1 MKHVTFI
8 TTGQPATN
16 PRLVKEA
23 EILHGLGYTVKVI
36 CCFYQGWAQKA
47 DEEFIRKFPGMYI
60 YCGGDPVKQKATYYK
75 TRIRQ
80 KLSTL
85 LFKYTTALGGAEN
98 AISRCHAEA
107 LAVARKIKT
116 DIYIAHN
123 LGALPAAVLAAKQA
137 VAKVG
142 YDAEDMHSG
151 QFAST
156 ADEGYR
162 LNKYIEEKYFGQ
174 VDYFTAAS
182 PLIARYYQQEY
193 SYLDPVIINNVFPKT
208 TLNLSQNYK
217 PGQPLKLFW
226 FSQTIGPERGLDN
239 VIKAMAVSKGHVQL
253 HLLGNCSEG
262 NKQALVQL
270 AAQFE
275 LQQDQLWFHE
285 PVAPDEIFKVA
296 VQFDIGMATETGV
309 PLNRD
314 ICLTN
319 KIFTYVQCGLAMI
332 ASDTQAQTLFM
343 EQYPCTG
350 KLYDKSN
357 LQSLTDCINF
367 YLQNPEALY
376 QTRLQNY
383 QLGQTELNW
392 EQESRQ
398 FLSLYKIC
406 KH

>member
-23 EILHGLGYTVKVI
+23 ETLHGLGYSVKVI

-47 DEEFIRKFPGMYI
+47 DEELIRKYPGMYI
-60 YCGGDPVKQKATYYK
+60 YCGGDPVKRKAAYFK
-75 TRIRQ
+75 TRLRQ

-85 LFKYTTALGGAEN
+85 LFKYTRGFGVPEN

-107 LAVARKIKT
+107 MAIAKKIKT

-123 LGALPAAVLAAKQA
+123 LGALPAAVLAAKQTG
-137 VAKVG
+137 AKVG

-162 LNKYIEEKYFGQ
+162 LNKYIEEKYFGR

-182 PLIARYYQQEY
+182 PLIARYYKHEY
-193 SYLDPVIINNVFPKT
+193 SCLDPVVINNVFPKT
-208 TLNLSQNYK
+208 TLNIGQNYK

-226 FSQTIGPERGLDN
+226 FSQTIGPERGLED
-239 VIKAMAVSKGHVQL
+239 VIKAMAASKGHVQL

-262 NKQALVQL
+262 NKQAMVQL

-275 LQQDQLWFHE
+275 LQQDQLWFYG
-285 PVAPDEIFKVA
+285 PVAPDEIFKLA

-309 PLNRD
+309 PLNRN

-343 EQYPCTG
+343 EQYPGTG
-350 KLYDKSN
+350 ILYDKSN

-367 YLQNPEALY
+367 YLQNPETLH

-392 EQESRQ
+392 ELESRQ
-398 FLSLYKIC
+398 FLNLIQKL
-406 KH
+406 